1 MDIRTVI
8 FYVALLAIVVTLVE
22 LYVRMNGIGANVQ
35 KVRSGELPS
44 KPRLGP
50 PTLFLIASIV
60 VAVMTIPK

>member
-35 KVRSGELPS
+35 KVRSLSLIHISE
-44 KPRLGP
+44 
-50 PTLFLIASIV
+50 PTR
-60 VAVMTIPK
+60 PY